1 MVIALLPFDKQLMPR
16 VEQDNMDI
24 KTEISGYFKEAF
36 LSDLKAGFITA
47 IVALPLAIAFA
58 IASGVEPV
66 MGLYT
71 AVVAGIIV
79 SAAGGSKYSIT
90 GPTGAMTVIILST
103 LHSYG
108 LEGLLLA
115 GFIAGIFQILFG
127 LFKLGKVVKYIPL
140 PVISGFTSGIG
151 AIILIGQIPNALGMT
166 ISAKEYAW
174 ETVVVIIE
182 NIRAANITALLIC
195 LGTIL
200 LLLYLPGI
208 LSKVKYLNSL
218 PASIVALLLS
228 VITIYYMK
236 IDIPLVGSI
245 PSGLPN
251 IQMINMNPQ
260 LMLTVLPA
268 SLTIALLGTI
278 EALLCAVVCDGMTNT
293 KHDSNRELMGQGLGN
308 LILPFFSGIPCT
320 AAIARSAVNI
330 REGAKTRMS
339 GIIHALILFTI
350 LLFFGPIASFIPKAY
365 LAGVLILVSLR
376 MINITEF
383 KTIMRISKMDTL
395 VLLTTFL
402 LTVITDLVFAVQM
415 GMFLAI
421 ILLFIR
427 LTNII
432 DIQTMENYDKS
443 TGINA
448 TIFANPYLEKNVSV
462 YTLNGPFFFGAM
474 NVFESKIN
482 EHINISR
489 PHIILR
495 MRYVP
500 FIDSTGLERL
510 RSFINMTKKKNQ
522 KVYITSIQPEV
533 MKRMKSDEDLMELM
547 EKQHV
552 HIFEH
557 TQEALEYIKKQYGSG
572 NNTQ

>member
-1 MVIALLPFDKQLMPR
+1 MPR
-16 VEQDNMDI
+16 AEQDNMDVR
-24 KTEISGYFKEAF
+24 TGISGYFKESF

-71 AVVAGIIV
+71 AVIAGILV
-79 SAAGGSKYSIT
+79 STTGGSKYSIT

-103 LHSYG
+103 LNSYG

-115 GFIAGIFQILFG
+115 GFLAGIFQILFG

-151 AIILIGQIPNALGMT
+151 AIILIGQIPNALGMV
-166 ISAKEYAW
+166 IPAKEYAW
-174 ETVVVIIE
+174 ETVVAIIE
-182 NIRAANITALLIC
+182 NISAANTTALLIC
-195 LGTIL
+195 VATII

-218 PASIVALLLS
+218 PASIVALILS
-228 VITIYYMK
+228 VLAIYYMK

-245 PSGLPN
+245 PTGLPS
-251 IQMINMNPQ
+251 IQMIDINPQ
-260 LMLTVLPA
+260 LVLTVLPA
-268 SLTIALLGTI
+268 ALTIALLGTI

-308 LILPFFSGIPCT
+308 IILPFFSGIPCT

-330 REGAKTRMS
+330 REGAKTQVS

-350 LLFFGPIASFIPKAY
+350 LLFFGPIAAFIPKAY

-376 MINITEF
+376 MINVTEF
-383 KTIMRISKMDTL
+383 KTIMHISKMDTT
-395 VLLTTFL
+395 VLIATFV
-402 LTVITDLVFAVQM
+402 LTVFTDLVFAVQM

-427 LTNII
+427 LTNVI

-448 TIFANPYLEKNVSV
+448 TIFADPYLEKNVSV

-500 FIDSTGLERL
+500 FIDTTGLERL
-510 RSFINMTKKKNQ
+510 RSFINMSKKRNQ
-522 KVYITSIQPEV
+522 KVYISSIQPEV
-533 MKRMKSDEDLMELM
+533 MRRMKNDEDLMELI

-552 HIFEH
+552 LTFEH
-557 TQEALEYIKKQYGSG
+557 TQDALEYVKKQYRSE
-572 NNTQ
+572 NRA